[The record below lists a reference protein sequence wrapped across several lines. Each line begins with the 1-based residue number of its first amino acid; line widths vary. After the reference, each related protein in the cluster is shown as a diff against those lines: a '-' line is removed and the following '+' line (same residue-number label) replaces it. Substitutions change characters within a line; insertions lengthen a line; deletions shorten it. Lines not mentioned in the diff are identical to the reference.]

1 MSKDVDE
8 IKALYDAPQKKEVFA
23 ECKRMTK
30 AELAAHVVASNTK
43 IQELEAELASLKSVE
58 PEGTAKD
65 LSKILDVGG
74 TEERM
79 RMSSTDESKVRRLLD
94 VLEQISKSSFP
105 GQSTGVVVGNR
116 RSKALSDAVAKE
128 FDGADPAALGAVKTK
143 AEKVAILE
151 EEHSKALSNAT
162 ALLNTGGYSGRD
174 DRAMAEERSQRGGEG
189 GVVPTDLWLSSS
201 KRWRTSCTKTR
212 TRHEQAKRAHIR
224 IPEAKGKSATTKKLP
239 RSSRRRAAPATSA

>member
-58 PEGTAKD
+58 PEDTAKD

-79 RMSSTDESKVRRLLD
+79 RLSSTDESLMSSNKPQKAPSLAKAPVWWS
-94 VLEQISKSSFP
+94 EQE
-105 GQSTGVVVGNR
+105 V
-116 RSKALSDAVAKE
+116 
-128 FDGADPAALGAVKTK
+128 
-143 AEKVAILE
+143 E
-151 EEHSKALSNAT
+151 E
-162 ALLNTGGYSGRD
+162 GR
-174 DRAMAEERSQRGGEG
+174 
-189 GVVPTDLWLSSS
+189 
-201 KRWRTSCTKTR
+201 
-212 TRHEQAKRAHIR
+212 I
-224 IPEAKGKSATTKKLP
+224 
-239 RSSRRRAAPATSA
+239 